1 MKNPFK
7 TAIKKVKNAIGGS
20 SYQCYRHSNGDSQG
34 RRRGGSARF
43 SWEDMPSDEQS
54 QEEQHH
60 GAHEQ
65 AAPSEGQYHGA
76 IVVAPLRAMDNESG
90 LMFNQQE
97 FQKYLSI

>member
-34 RRRGGSARF
+34 RRRGGSTRF
-43 SWEDMPSDEQS
+43 SWEDTPSDEQT

-76 IVVAPLRAMDNESG
+76 IVVPPLRAMDNESS
-90 LMFNQQE
+90 LLFDQQE
-97 FQKYLSI
+97 Y